1 MFMLKPLLEKTGRVR
16 VFARQEE
23 ANLASV
29 WDCALDVMELLIAR
43 GVRVSLARRVLRVVA
58 ELLDN
63 VSHYQPCVRTRGC
76 ERYGIEVWQ
85 TDRGA
90 VDVEISNFVL
100 ERDVAELSKHLE
112 RVKGYTIVE
121 AKRMMQRALRVGINT
136 SVSGA
141 GIGLLTVRQ
150 RVKRLDWRF
159 EPEEGGCARF
169 VIGLRVL

>member
-1 MFMLKPLLEKTGRVR
+1 MLEPLLEKSGRVK

-23 ANLASV
+23 ANHASV

-63 VSHYQPCVRTRGC
+63 VSHYRPCVRKRG
-76 ERYGIEVWQ
+76 RGQYRIEVWQ

-90 VDVEISNFVL
+90 VDVEISNSVL
-100 ERDVAELSKHLE
+100 ERDVAELSKKLE
-112 RVKGYTIVE
+112 RVKGYTVGE
-121 AKRMMQRALRVGINT
+121 AKRVMQKALRLGVNQ

-150 RVKRLDWRF
+150 WVERLDWRF
-159 EPEEGGCARF
+159 EPGEGGCAHF

>member
-1 MFMLKPLLEKTGRVR
+1 MLEPLLEKSGRVR

-23 ANLASV
+23 ANHASV

-63 VSHYQPCVRTRGC
+63 VSHYQPCVRKRGC
-76 ERYGIEVWQ
+76 ERYRIKVWQ

-100 ERDVAELSKHLE
+100 ERDVAELSKNLE
-112 RVKGYTIVE
+112 RVKGYTVGE
-121 AKRMMQRALRVGINT
+121 AKRMMQKALRLGINP

-150 RVKRLDWRF
+150 RVERLDWRF

>member
-1 MFMLKPLLEKTGRVR
+1 MLEPLLEKSGRVK
-16 VFARQEE
+16 VFARQEA
-23 ANLASV
+23 ANHASV

-63 VSHYQPCVRTRGC
+63 VLHYQPCVRKKGC
-76 ERYGIEVWQ
+76 ERYTIEVWQ
-85 TDRGA
+85 ADRGA

-100 ERDVAELSKHLE
+100 ERDVAELSKKLE
-112 RVKGYTIVE
+112 CVKGYTVGE
-121 AKRMMQRALRVGINT
+121 AKRLMQKALRLGVNP

-150 RVKRLDWRF
+150 WVERLDWRF
-159 EPEEGGCARF
+159 EPGEGGCARF